1 MRKTLVRGLC
11 AAVVLVC
18 MVCGV
23 FALGSGDSLI
33 TLSYLNSWFG
43 PKAVQE
49 GEKAA
54 NQMLEDTYS
63 EADDD
68 LNRVQKDALAQL
80 TGEEGSASYSA
91 SLQARSWSEGDVL
104 ELGTGSGILML
115 NGTAVVSHNGALI
128 DVTQGE
134 ETASGSRLTAGH
146 RYLVGEDTLA
156 RVSMESGSVELGVQ
170 GFYVYEDGGI
180 KATPFY
186 DVSRLDW
193 FHDPVAYVYHNE
205 LFSGMDEH
213 HFGPGAAMNRAML
226 MTVLYKMAGAPKEE
240 MDAAVIRFDDVPEGA
255 WYAPYVR
262 WGAEQGITA
271 GTGNNC
277 FSPEQQVTRQ
287 QVVVL
292 LYSFAGNYLGLDLAE
307 GADLSGYQ
315 DLDQASGWAH
325 EALAWAVEEGVIG
338 SSTVGS
344 LTLSPQK
351 SANRAEVATMLRAF
365 AEKIL

>member
-1 MRKTLVRGLC
+1 MRKPLIRGLC
-11 AAVVLVC
+11 ALFVVVC
-18 MVCGV
+18 MACGV
-23 FALGSGDSLI
+23 CALGSGDSLI
-33 TLSYLNSWFG
+33 TLSYLESWFI
-43 PKAVQE
+43 PKAVEE

-54 NQMLEDTYS
+54 NQMLEDTYDT
-63 EADDD
+63 ADEV
-68 LNRVQKDALAQL
+68 LNRVQKDVLSQL
-80 TGEEGSASYSA
+80 TGEEGGGSYSGT
-91 SLQARSWSEGDVL
+91 LQARNWSEGDIL
-104 ELGTGSGILML
+104 ELCTGSGVLML
-115 NGTAVVSHNGALI
+115 NSTALVSHDGALI
-128 DVTQGE
+128 DVTQGSE
-134 ETASGSRLTAGH
+134 VASGSRLTAGH

-156 RVSMESGSVELGVQ
+156 QVEMESGAVELGVQ
-170 GFYVYEDGGI
+170 GAYVYEDGGV
-180 KATPFY
+180 KAPPFY

-193 FHDPVAYVYHNE
+193 FHDPVAYVYNNE

-213 HFGPGAAMNRAML
+213 HFGPYAAMNRAML
-226 MTVLYKMAGAPKEE
+226 MTVLYKMAGAPKKE
-240 MDAAVIRFDDVPEGA
+240 MDAATIRFDDVPEGA

-271 GTGNNC
+271 GTGNNR

-292 LYSFAGNYLGLDLAE
+292 LYSFANNYLGLDLAE

-315 DLDQASGWAH
+315 DLDQANGWAH